1 MCVVV
6 SIQARA
12 QRDRG
17 LKARGGGK
25 NRRSGWHERESK
37 SGPQGVRDKEES
49 GTCVSSLREW
59 RVCAAY

>member
-6 SIQARA
+6 RVQARA
-12 QRDRG
+12 RRDRG

-25 NRRSGWHERESK
+25 NRRSGWRERESG
-37 SGPQGVRDKEES
+37 SGPQGVRDKEEL

-59 RVCAAY
+59 RVRAAY